1 MRMGIKRKNNKYEKR
16 EEYITCLMTIV
27 LDTRFAHNSIA
38 SLHICVHVGF
48 IYPTWFN
55 VLCACIFASVYS
67 TAFVFMYLDAF
78 IYLFILYSL
87 CISIFIFLFLI
98 FITCLSKL
106 LKALVC
112 AYVHNLSVS
121 LRFFFFFL
129 YFFVLV

>member
-1 MRMGIKRKNNKYEKR
+1 
-16 EEYITCLMTIV
+16 MTIV

-38 SLHICVHVGF
+38 SLYICVHVGF
-48 IYPTWFN
+48 ICPTWFN
-55 VLCACIFASVYS
+55 VLICACIFASVYS
-67 TAFVFMYLDAF
+67 TAFVFMYLVAF

-87 CISIFIFLFLI
+87 CISVFIFLFLI

-121 LRFFFFFL
+121 LCFFFFL
-129 YFFVLV
+129 YFFVFV